1 MRSFHA
7 SVKLKGTRQKDTIH
21 SLIVF
26 SYQGDA
32 MSLSKAITF
41 RGYEILAK
49 ARLVTADDWVGG
61 YVVTKDNKIVRIRN
75 TVVYRETADAAVDSA
90 LVYGVQFVDRCELT
104 KS

>member
-1 MRSFHA
+1 
-7 SVKLKGTRQKDTIH
+7 
-21 SLIVF
+21 
-26 SYQGDA
+26 

-49 ARLVTADDWVGG
+49 ARLVTVDDWVGG
-61 YVVTKDNKIVRIRN
+61 YVVTKDNRIVRIRN

-90 LVYGVQFVDRCELT
+90 LVYGVQFVDRCELR